1 MQMYGQFSH
10 VENNDMD
17 EVQVAHVLTH
27 NDIKKEVM
35 LITPY
40 GFYHNP
46 MPNAMVVAQN
56 MDSDSSGITGIA
68 TDPNN
73 RVRGLSESEVAIGNP
88 YAGAIIHFKEDGTI
102 DVTSSWEVNVIAPTV
117 NVTADD
123 VTVTATDA
131 TVTATTL
138 NVAAG
143 ALNITGAVNITGSL
157 GINGLDFGSHVH
169 GGVENGTGTTGGPA

>member
-46 MPNAMVVAQN
+46 MPNALVVAQN
-56 MDSDSSGITGIA
+56 MESDSSGITGVA

-73 RVRGLSESEVAIGNP
+73 RVKGLSESEVAVGNP
-88 YAGAIIHFKEDGTI
+88 YAGTIIHFKDDGTI
-102 DVTSSWEVNVIAPTV
+102 NVTSSWEVNVNAPTV
-117 NVTADD
+117 NVIADEAS
-123 VTVTATDA
+123 VTATDA
-131 TVTATTL
+131 TVTASILSISATT
-138 NVAAG
+138 
-143 ALNITGAVNITGSL
+143 LNITGAVNINGSL
-157 GINGLDFGSHVH
+157 SLNGLDFGSHVH
-169 GGVENGTGTTGGPA
+169 GGVENGIGTTGGPA